1 MEALATKYRPRT
13 FKDVVCQDNIKK
25 VLTNQLET
33 GEIKQAYLFAGSPGT
48 GKTTSARI
56 FANDVN
62 EGKGKPIE
70 IDGASNN
77 GVDNIRSII
86 DDCRMKSLDSKY
98 KVYII
103 DEVHM
108 LSIGAFNALLKVL
121 EEPPKGVIFILCTT
135 DPHKIPATILSRLQR
150 FDFKRIPQFEIVQR
164 LKYILDR
171 ENKEIVQSCGGSRD
185 AVQDIT
191 WAKKEGIEVIEY
203 DVEALEYIAKLA
215 DGGMRDAIMKLDTVL
230 GYTTNITLQAVLD
243 CLGITNYEHLLKIV
257 QGIINKQADEP
268 IQIIDS
274 IYRDGKDLKL
284 FVKDLNKFV
293 LDLCKLNIT
302 RKKELTM
309 IPTDIMRQCI
319 HIATNT
325 SKYDLV
331 DILDGVNNLLDKIKY
346 EQNPKNLIESELI
359 ILCLK

>member
-33 GEIKQAYLFAGSPGT
+33 GEVKQAYLFAGSAGT

-56 FANDVN
+56 FANEVN

-77 GVDNIRSII
+77 GVDNIRNII

-135 DPHKIPATILSRLQR
+135 DPHKIPATILSRVQR
-150 FDFKRIPQFEIVQR
+150 FQFKRIPQNEVVKR
-164 LKYILDR
+164 LQYVLQQEGKITYDM
-171 ENKEIVQSCGGSRD
+171 D
-185 AVQDIT
+185 ALQ
-191 WAKKEGIEVIEY
+191 
-203 DVEALEYIAKLA
+203 YIAKLA
-215 DGGMRDAIMKLDTVL
+215 DGGMRDALMKLDTVL
-230 GYTTNITLQAVLD
+230 GYTTEITMEVVLD
-243 CLGITNYEHLLKIV
+243 CLGITNYDYLFKIV
-257 QGIINKQADEP
+257 SSIIKQDATTP
-268 IQIIDS
+268 MQLIDDL
-274 IYRDGKDLKL
+274 YKQGKDLKL
-284 FVKDLNKFV
+284 FVKDLSKFI
-293 LDLCKLNIT
+293 LDLCKL
-302 RKKELTM
+302 ELTQDINTTM
-309 IPTDIMRQCI
+309 IPPELKTKCTQLLCKCDL
-319 HIATNT
+319 
-325 SKYDLV
+325 DLLV
-331 DILDGVNNLLDKIKY
+331 DIMDAVNKLMDKIKY
-346 EQNPKNLIESELI
+346 EQNPKSLIESELI
-359 ILCLK
+359 ILCLG

>member
-13 FKDVVCQDNIKK
+13 FEDVVCQDNIKK

-33 GEIKQAYLFAGSPGT
+33 GEIKQAYLFSGSAGT

-62 EGKGKPIE
+62 GGKGKPIE

-164 LKYILDR
+164 LKYILQQ
-171 ENKEIVQSCGGSRD
+171 EGKITY
-185 AVQDIT
+185 DI
-191 WAKKEGIEVIEY
+191 
-203 DVEALEYIAKLA
+203 EALEYIAKLA

-243 CLGITNYEHLLKIV
+243 CLGITNYQHLLKIV
-257 QGIINKQADEP
+257 QGIINKQPDEA
-268 IQIIDS
+268 IQIIDK

-302 RKKELTM
+302 RNKELTM

>member
-25 VLTNQLET
+25 VLVNQLET
-33 GEIKQAYLFAGSPGT
+33 GEIKQAYLFCGSPGT

-164 LKYILDR
+164 LKYILQQ
-171 ENKEIVQSCGGSRD
+171 EGKITY
-185 AVQDIT
+185 DI
-191 WAKKEGIEVIEY
+191 
-203 DVEALEYIAKLA
+203 EALEYIAKLA
-215 DGGMRDAIMKLDTVL
+215 DGGMRDAIMKLDTVI

-302 RKKELTM
+302 RNKELTM

>member
-25 VLTNQLET
+25 VLTNQLDT
-33 GEIKQAYLFAGSPGT
+33 GEIKQAYLFCGSAGT

-62 EGKGKPIE
+62 GGKGKPIE

-150 FDFKRIPQFEIVQR
+150 FDFKRIPQFDIVQR
-164 LKYILDR
+164 LEYIL
-171 ENKEIVQSCGGSRD
+171 KE
-185 AVQDIT
+185 
-191 WAKKEGIEVIEY
+191 EGILTY
-203 DVEALEYIAKLA
+203 DIEALEYIAKLA

-230 GYTTNITLQAVLD
+230 GYTTEITLQAVLD
-243 CLGITNYEHLLKIV
+243 CLGITNYEHLVTIV
-257 QGIINKQADEP
+257 QSIISKQPNEP
-268 IQIIDS
+268 IQIIDK

-302 RKKELTM
+302 RNKELTM

-319 HIATNT
+319 QIATKTPN
-325 SKYDLV
+325 YQLV
-331 DILDGVNNLLDKIKY
+331 DILDAINNLLDKIKY

>member
-1 MEALATKYRPRT
+1 MEALAVKYRPRT
-13 FKDVVCQDNIKK
+13 FKDVICQDNVKK
-25 VLTNQLET
+25 VLSNQLQT
-33 GEIKQAYLFAGSPGT
+33 GEIKQAYLFCGSSGT
-48 GKTTSARI
+48 GKTTCARI
-56 FANDVN
+56 FANEVN

-86 DDCRMKSLDSKY
+86 EDCRMKSLDSKY

-150 FDFKRIPQFEIVQR
+150 FDFKRIPQFDIVQR
-164 LKYILDR
+164 LEYIL
-171 ENKEIVQSCGGSRD
+171 VQ
-185 AVQDIT
+185 
-191 WAKKEGIEVIEY
+191 EGILTYDIE
-203 DVEALEYIAKLA
+203 AIEYIAKLA

-230 GYTTNITLQAVLD
+230 GYTTEITLQAVLD
-243 CLGITNYEHLLKIV
+243 CLGITNYKHLVAIV
-257 QGIINKQADEP
+257 QGIINRQPDEP
-268 IQIIDS
+268 IQIIDN

-302 RKKELTM
+302 RNKELTM

>member
-13 FKDVVCQDNIKK
+13 FEDVVCQDNIKK

-33 GEIKQAYLFAGSPGT
+33 GEIKQAYLFCGSAGT

-62 EGKGKPIE
+62 GGKGKPIE

-150 FDFKRIPQFEIVQR
+150 FDFKRIPQFEIVNR
-164 LKYILDR
+164 LKYILQQ
-171 ENKEIVQSCGGSRD
+171 EGKITY
-185 AVQDIT
+185 DI
-191 WAKKEGIEVIEY
+191 
-203 DVEALEYIAKLA
+203 EALEYIAKLA
-215 DGGMRDAIMKLDTVL
+215 DGGMRDAIMKLDTVI
-230 GYTTNITLQAVLD
+230 GYTTNITLQSVLD

-257 QGIINKQADEP
+257 QGIINKQADES
-268 IQIIDS
+268 IQIIDK

-302 RKKELTM
+302 RNKELTM

>member
-13 FKDVVCQDNIKK
+13 FNDVVCQDNIKK

-33 GEIKQAYLFAGSPGT
+33 GEIKQAYLFCGSAGT

-56 FANDVN
+56 FASDVN
-62 EGKGKPIE
+62 GGKGKPIE

-150 FDFKRIPQFEIVQR
+150 FDFKRIPQFDIVQR
-164 LKYILDR
+164 LQYILQQ
-171 ENKEIVQSCGGSRD
+171 EGK
-185 AVQDIT
+185 IT
-191 WAKKEGIEVIEY
+191 Y
-203 DVEALEYIAKLA
+203 DMEALEYIAKLA
-215 DGGMRDAIMKLDTVL
+215 DGGMRDAIMKLDTVI
-230 GYTTNITLQAVLD
+230 GYTNNITLQSVLD
-243 CLGITNYEHLLKIV
+243 CLGITNYEHLVGIV
-257 QGIINKQADEP
+257 QGIISKQPNEP
-268 IQIIDS
+268 IQIIDK

-293 LDLCKLNIT
+293 LDLCKLSIT
-302 RKKELTM
+302 RNKELTM

-325 SKYDLV
+325 PKYELV
-331 DILDGVNNLLDKIKY
+331 DILDVINNLLDKIKY

>member
-13 FKDVVCQDNIKK
+13 FNDVVCQDNIKK
-25 VLTNQLET
+25 VLTNQLDT
-33 GEIKQAYLFAGSPGT
+33 GEIKQAYLFCGSAGT

-62 EGKGKPIE
+62 GGKGKPIE

-150 FDFKRIPQFEIVQR
+150 FDFKRIPQFDIVQR
-164 LKYILDR
+164 LQYILQQ
-171 ENKEIVQSCGGSRD
+171 EGN
-185 AVQDIT
+185 IT
-191 WAKKEGIEVIEY
+191 YHI
-203 DVEALEYIAKLA
+203 EALEYIAKLA
-215 DGGMRDAIMKLDTVL
+215 DGGMRDAIMKLDTVI
-230 GYTTNITLQAVLD
+230 GYTNNITLQAVLD
-243 CLGITNYEHLLKIV
+243 CLGITNYEHLVAIV
-257 QGIINKQADEP
+257 QGIINKQPNEP
-268 IQIIDS
+268 IQIIDK

-293 LDLCKLNIT
+293 LDLCKLSIT
-302 RKKELTM
+302 RNKELTM
-309 IPTDIMRQCI
+309 IPTDIMRKCI
-319 HIATNT
+319 HIATNIP
-325 SKYDLV
+325 KYELV
-331 DILDGVNNLLDKIKY
+331 DILDAINNLLDKIKY

>member
-1 MEALATKYRPRT
+1 MEALATKYRPQH
-13 FKDVVCQDNIKK
+13 FEDVVCQDNIKK

-33 GEIKQAYLFAGSPGT
+33 GEIKQAYLFCGSAGT

-62 EGKGKPIE
+62 GGKGKPIE

-150 FDFKRIPQFEIVQR
+150 FDFKRIPQFDIVQR
-164 LKYILDR
+164 LQYIL
-171 ENKEIVQSCGGSRD
+171 Q
-185 AVQDIT
+185 Q
-191 WAKKEGIEVIEY
+191 EGILTY
-203 DVEALEYIAKLA
+203 NVEAIEYIAKLA

-243 CLGITNYEHLLKIV
+243 CLGITNYEHLVTIV
-257 QGIINKQADEP
+257 QSIISKQPNEP
-268 IQIIDS
+268 IQIIDK

-293 LDLCKLNIT
+293 LDLCKLSIT
-302 RKKELTM
+302 HNKELTM

-325 SKYDLV
+325 PKYQLV
-331 DILDGVNNLLDKIKY
+331 DILDAINNLLDKIKY

-359 ILCLK
+359 LLCLK

>member
-13 FKDVVCQDNIKK
+13 FNDVICQDNVKK
-25 VLTNQLET
+25 VLSNQLKT
-33 GEIKQAYLFAGSPGT
+33 GEIKQAYLFCGSSGT
-48 GKTTSARI
+48 GKTTCARI

-86 DDCRMKSLDSKY
+86 EDCRMKSLDSKY

-150 FDFKRIPQFEIVQR
+150 FDFKRIPQFDIVQR
-164 LKYILDR
+164 LEYIL
-171 ENKEIVQSCGGSRD
+171 KE
-185 AVQDIT
+185 
-191 WAKKEGIEVIEY
+191 EGIQTY
-203 DVEALEYIAKLA
+203 NVEAIEYIAKLA

-230 GYTTNITLQAVLD
+230 GYTTTITLQAVLD
-243 CLGITNYEHLLKIV
+243 CLGITNYEHLVTIV
-257 QGIINKQADEP
+257 QGIINRQPDDP
-268 IQIIDS
+268 IQIIDN

-293 LDLCKLNIT
+293 LDLCKLSIT
-302 RKKELTM
+302 RNKELTM

-319 HIATNT
+319 HIATKTPN
-325 SKYDLV
+325 YELV
-331 DILDGVNNLLDKIKY
+331 DILDALNNLLDKIKY

>member
-33 GEIKQAYLFAGSPGT
+33 GEIKQAYLFCGGAGT

-164 LKYILDR
+164 LKYIL
-171 ENKEIVQSCGGSRD
+171 KEEDTYITY
-185 AVQDIT
+185 DI
-191 WAKKEGIEVIEY
+191 
-203 DVEALEYIAKLA
+203 EALEYIAKLA

-293 LDLCKLNIT
+293 LDLCKLSIT
-302 RKKELTM
+302 RNKELTM

>member
-33 GEIKQAYLFAGSPGT
+33 GEIKQAYLFCGSAGT

-62 EGKGKPIE
+62 GGKGKPIE

-164 LKYILDR
+164 LKYILQQ
-171 ENKEIVQSCGGSRD
+171 EGKITY
-185 AVQDIT
+185 DI
-191 WAKKEGIEVIEY
+191 
-203 DVEALEYIAKLA
+203 EALEYIAKLA
-215 DGGMRDAIMKLDTVL
+215 DGGMRDAIMKLDTVI
-230 GYTTNITLQAVLD
+230 GYTTNITLQSVLD

-302 RKKELTM
+302 RNKELTM

>member
-13 FKDVVCQDNIKK
+13 FKDVVCQDNVKK
-25 VLTNQLET
+25 VLSNQLKT
-33 GEIKQAYLFAGSPGT
+33 GEIKQAYLFCGSSGT

-56 FANDVN
+56 FANEVN
-62 EGKGKPIE
+62 GGKGKPIE

-77 GVDNIRSII
+77 GVDNVRSII
-86 DDCRMKSLDSKY
+86 DDCKMKSLDSNY

-108 LSIGAFNALLKVL
+108 LSLGAFNALLKVL

-150 FDFKRIPQFEIVQR
+150 FDFKRIPQFEIVER
-164 LKYILDR
+164 LKYILNEEGDTTY
-171 ENKEIVQSCGGSRD
+171 
-185 AVQDIT
+185 DI
-191 WAKKEGIEVIEY
+191 
-203 DVEALEYIAKLA
+203 EALEYIAKLA

-230 GYTTNITLQAVLD
+230 GYTTKITLQVVLD
-243 CLGITNYEHLLKIV
+243 CLGITNYEHLLGIV
-257 QGIINKQADEP
+257 QGIINKQPDEP

-302 RKKELTM
+302 RNKELTM

-331 DILDGVNNLLDKIKY
+331 DILDGINNLLDKIKY
-346 EQNPKNLIESELI
+346 EQNPKNLVESELI

>member
-13 FKDVVCQDNIKK
+13 FNDVVCQDNIKK
-25 VLTNQLET
+25 VLTNQLDT
-33 GEIKQAYLFAGSPGT
+33 GEIKQAYLFCGGAGT

-56 FANDVN
+56 FASDVN
-62 EGKGKPIE
+62 GGKGKPIE

-150 FDFKRIPQFEIVQR
+150 FDFKRIPQFDIVNR
-164 LKYILDR
+164 LKYILQQ
-171 ENKEIVQSCGGSRD
+171 EGN
-185 AVQDIT
+185 IT
-191 WAKKEGIEVIEY
+191 Y
-203 DVEALEYIAKLA
+203 DMEALEYIAKLA
-215 DGGMRDAIMKLDTVL
+215 DGGMRDAIMKLDTVI
-230 GYTTNITLQAVLD
+230 GYTNNITLQAVLD
-243 CLGITNYEHLLKIV
+243 CLGITNYEHLVAIV
-257 QGIINKQADEP
+257 QGIINKQPNEP
-268 IQIIDS
+268 IQIIDK

-293 LDLCKLNIT
+293 LDLCKLSIT
-302 RKKELTM
+302 RNKELTM
-309 IPTDIMRQCI
+309 IPTDIMRKCI

-325 SKYDLV
+325 PKYELV
-331 DILDGVNNLLDKIKY
+331 DILDAINNLLDKIKY

>member
-13 FKDVVCQDNIKK
+13 FNDVVCQDNIKK

-86 DDCRMKSLDSKY
+86 DDCKMKSLDSKY

-108 LSIGAFNALLKVL
+108 LSLGAFNALLKVL

-135 DPHKIPATILSRLQR
+135 DPHKIPPTILSRLQR
-150 FDFKRIPQFEIVQR
+150 FDFKRIPQFDIVQR
-164 LKYILDR
+164 LEYIL
-171 ENKEIVQSCGGSRD
+171 
-185 AVQDIT
+185 
-191 WAKKEGIEVIEY
+191 KKEGILTY
-203 DVEALEYIAKLA
+203 NVEAIEYIAKLA

-230 GYTTNITLQAVLD
+230 GYTNEITLQAVLD
-243 CLGITNYEHLLKIV
+243 CLGITNYEHLLGIV
-257 QGIINKQADEP
+257 QGIINKQPDEP
-268 IQIIDS
+268 IQIIDK

-302 RKKELTM
+302 RNKELTM

-331 DILDGVNNLLDKIKY
+331 DILDGINNLLDKIKY
-346 EQNPKNLIESELI
+346 EQNPKNLVESELI

>member
-1 MEALATKYRPRT
+1 MNLAVKYRPQH
-13 FKDVVCQDNIKK
+13 FEDVVCQDNVKK
-25 VLTNQLET
+25 VLSNQLQT
-33 GEIKQAYLFAGSPGT
+33 GEIKQAYLFCGSSGT

-62 EGKGKPIE
+62 GGKGKPIE

-164 LKYILDR
+164 LKYIL
-171 ENKEIVQSCGGSRD
+171 KEEDTYITY
-185 AVQDIT
+185 DI
-191 WAKKEGIEVIEY
+191 
-203 DVEALEYIAKLA
+203 EALEYIAKLA

-230 GYTTNITLQAVLD
+230 GYTTDITLQAVLD

-302 RKKELTM
+302 RNKELTM

>member
-33 GEIKQAYLFAGSPGT
+33 GEIKQAYLFCGSAGT

-56 FANDVN
+56 FANEVN

-86 DDCRMKSLDSKY
+86 EDCRMKSLDSKY

-150 FDFKRIPQFEIVQR
+150 FDFKRIPQFDIVQR
-164 LKYILDR
+164 LEYIL
-171 ENKEIVQSCGGSRD
+171 VQ
-185 AVQDIT
+185 
-191 WAKKEGIEVIEY
+191 EGIPTY
-203 DVEALEYIAKLA
+203 NVEAIEYIAKLA

-230 GYTTNITLQAVLD
+230 GYTTEITLQAVLD
-243 CLGITNYEHLLKIV
+243 CLGITNYEHLVAIV
-257 QGIINKQADEP
+257 QGIINRQPDEP
-268 IQIIDS
+268 IQIIDN

-302 RKKELTM
+302 RNKDLTM

-319 HIATNT
+319 HIATKT
-325 SKYDLV
+325 PKYELV
-331 DILDGVNNLLDKIKY
+331 DILDAINNLLDKIKY

>member
-13 FKDVVCQDNIKK
+13 FSDVVCQDNIKK

-33 GEIKQAYLFAGSPGT
+33 GEIKQTYLFCGSAGT

-56 FANDVN
+56 FANEVN

-150 FDFKRIPQFEIVQR
+150 FDFKRIPQFEIVNR
-164 LKYILDR
+164 LKYIL
-171 ENKEIVQSCGGSRD
+171 KEEDTYITY
-185 AVQDIT
+185 DI
-191 WAKKEGIEVIEY
+191 
-203 DVEALEYIAKLA
+203 EALEYIAKLA

-230 GYTTNITLQAVLD
+230 GYTTKITLQAVLD
-243 CLGITNYEHLLKIV
+243 CLGITNYEHLLGIV
-257 QGIINKQADEP
+257 QGIINKQPDEP
-268 IQIIDS
+268 IQIIDR

-284 FVKDLNKFV
+284 FVRDLNKFV

-302 RKKELTM
+302 RNKELTM

-319 HIATNT
+319 HIATNA

-359 ILCLK
+359 LLCLK

>member
-25 VLTNQLET
+25 VLTNQLDT
-33 GEIKQAYLFAGSPGT
+33 GEIKQAYLFCGSAGT

-164 LKYILDR
+164 LKYILN
-171 ENKEIVQSCGGSRD
+171 EEGNTTY
-185 AVQDIT
+185 DI
-191 WAKKEGIEVIEY
+191 
-203 DVEALEYIAKLA
+203 EALEYIAKLA

-302 RKKELTM
+302 RNKELTM

>member
-13 FKDVVCQDNIKK
+13 FEDVVCQDNIKK

-33 GEIKQAYLFAGSPGT
+33 GEIKQAYLFCGSAGT

-62 EGKGKPIE
+62 GGKGKPIE

-164 LKYILDR
+164 LKYIL
-171 ENKEIVQSCGGSRD
+171 KEEDTYITY
-185 AVQDIT
+185 DI
-191 WAKKEGIEVIEY
+191 
-203 DVEALEYIAKLA
+203 EALEYIAKLA
-215 DGGMRDAIMKLDTVL
+215 DGGMRDAIMKLDTVI
-230 GYTTNITLQAVLD
+230 GYTNNITLQAVLD

-293 LDLCKLNIT
+293 LDLCKLSIT
-302 RKKELTM
+302 RNKELTM

>member
-13 FKDVVCQDNIKK
+13 FEDVVCQDNIKK

-33 GEIKQAYLFAGSPGT
+33 GEIKQAYLFCGSAGT

-62 EGKGKPIE
+62 GGKGKPIE

-150 FDFKRIPQFEIVQR
+150 FDFKRIPQFDIVQR
-164 LKYILDR
+164 LKYIL
-171 ENKEIVQSCGGSRD
+171 Q
-185 AVQDIT
+185 Q
-191 WAKKEGIEVIEY
+191 EGILTY
-203 DVEALEYIAKLA
+203 NVEAIEYIAKLA

-230 GYTTNITLQAVLD
+230 GYTTEITLQAVLD
-243 CLGITNYEHLLKIV
+243 CLGITNYQHLVTIV
-257 QGIINKQADEP
+257 QGIINKQPNEP
-268 IQIIDS
+268 IQIIDK
-274 IYRDGKDLKL
+274 IYKDGKDLKL

-293 LDLCKLNIT
+293 LDLCKLSIT
-302 RKKELTM
+302 HNKELTM

-319 HIATNT
+319 HITTNT
-325 SKYDLV
+325 PKYQLV
-331 DILDGVNNLLDKIKY
+331 DILDAINNLLDKIKY

-359 ILCLK
+359 LLCLK